1 MNDAINEL
9 LNSTEATITPTQAA
23 KVMRCSPYRFN
34 VLYKLGQLPFP
45 AMLSGNRLKI
55 LRIPFLKYLGYE

>member
-9 LNSTEATITPTQAA
+9 LHSTEATITPAQAA
-23 KVMRCSPYRFN
+23 RVLRCSPYRFN

-55 LRIPFLKYLGYE
+55 MRIPFLKYLGYE

>member
-9 LNSTEATITPTQAA
+9 LNSTEATITPAQAA

-55 LRIPFLKYLGYE
+55 MRIPFLKYLGYE